1 MRIDPAEIKK
11 KRNRRHSTDGGW
23 NHGGAMAGLLRPSVL
38 GLQSSIRQKRST
50 GRERKG
56 GGSHPIRKTQ
66 EGRSDDGSA
75 LGGSGGRRRRSSEKR
90 LRLLGEEKQ
99 PLDEIGE
106 RGGVRALFKRGE
118 AWGAR

>member
-1 MRIDPAEIKK
+1 LTKEKY
-11 KRNRRHSTDGGW
+11 
-23 NHGGAMAGLLRPSVL
+23 
-38 GLQSSIRQKRST
+38 
-50 GRERKG
+50 REREEG
-56 GGSHPIRKTQ
+56 RGSHPIRKTQ

-75 LGGSGGRRRRSSEKR
+75 LGGSGGRRRRSSEKW
-90 LRLLGEEKQ
+90 LRLLGEEKR